1 MTKEQLTRHIKE
13 NFSAELDV
21 IENEQPE
28 PYFIIKAD
36 NLVKFCRFIHDDPG
50 LVMDFLM
57 NLSGVDTGERFEVVY
72 NVCSYRL
79 KHRIYFKILLDRQN
93 AEFDTVRSVWPAADW
108 YEREV
113 WELFGMNVRGHP
125 NLTRFLLPDDWD
137 EGHPL
142 RKDWVGKDVI
152 PFPER

>member
-1 MTKEQLTRHIKE
+1 MTKEELTKYIKE
-13 NFSAELDV
+13 NFPRELEV
-21 IENEQPE
+21 IENEQSE
-28 PYFIIKAD
+28 PYFIVKAD
-36 NLVKFCRFIHDDPG
+36 DLVSFCRFIRDDPN
-50 LVMDFLM
+50 LIMNFLM

-137 EGHPL
+137 QGHPL